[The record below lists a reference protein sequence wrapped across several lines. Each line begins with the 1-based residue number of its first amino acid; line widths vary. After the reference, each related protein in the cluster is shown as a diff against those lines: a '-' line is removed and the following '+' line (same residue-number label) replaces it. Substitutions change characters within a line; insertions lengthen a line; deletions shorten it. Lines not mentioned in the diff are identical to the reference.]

1 MNRLKDSCG
10 EIMKI
15 RYMIFFLLVFI
26 VAGCSEQPDP
36 AEQNAV
42 PKTKSISEFQN
53 ADKIYDAALQGD
65 IATVRSFLDKG
76 FDVNRLDIE
85 KRSLLMLAG
94 FNGHT
99 ELCRM
104 LIEKGAE
111 VDVRDS
117 NDRTALMFAST
128 GPFVETVR
136 LLLESGAEPN
146 AVDKNE
152 RFTALMHAA
161 AEGQLEVV
169 QVLLEHGADK
179 SVRDVDGDTAESFA
193 RQKGHLSVADYIRD
207 YE

>member
-1 MNRLKDSCG
+1 
-10 EIMKI
+10 MKT
-15 RYMIFFLLVFI
+15 RHMVFFLLVL

-36 AEQNAV
+36 AEQNAA
-42 PKTKSISEFQN
+42 PKTKSIPAFQN
-53 ADKIYDAALQGD
+53 PDNIYDAALQGD
-65 IATVRSFLDKG
+65 IATVRGFLDEG
-76 FDVNRLDIE
+76 FDVNRLDID

-117 NDRTALMFAST
+117 NGRTALMFAST

-136 LLLESGAEPN
+136 LLLESGADPK
-146 AVDKNE
+146 AVDQSE

-161 AEGQLEVV
+161 AEGQLGVV

-179 SVRDVDGDTAESFA
+179 SVKDVDGDTAESFA
-193 RQKGHLSVADYIRD
+193 RQKGHLSVADYLRD